1 MTDGLKRVVL
11 LTSLEEAS
19 RLELIYPKQ
28 LRPHTDESYSASLKV
43 RLQLADLWGSPP
55 ADLTAKPPQKEKHH
69 GLLPPQRPQFHF
81 LRHKEG
87 ITKDVW

>member
-43 RLQLADLWGSPP
+43 RLQLADL
-55 ADLTAKPPQKEKHH
+55 
-69 GLLPPQRPQFHF
+69 
-81 LRHKEG
+81 
-87 ITKDVW
+87 